1 MKKISIVS
9 IVLLLSSIFSMF
21 LVNTSIAHANMNSE
35 KVTNSEKL
43 LSNLPQALET
53 DQSKWTGLVSD
64 EMIQTELE
72 NAKSKF
78 GKVGI
83 DKTSA
88 TVSIVQENNYLIKFN
103 MNGAVEKNSFLYF
116 VYNDKMDCIETGSV
130 FAHSVNSNL
139 TGYVYS
145 NNHLNIEIT
154 GKTDKNI
161 YTIKHFDKNQEII
174 EDQTE
179 TINLNSRSFVG
190 CVTDCVNKLLGG
202 WQATIALAACAAACG
217 VSAGIGCF
225 ACAGILAGYGAGW
238 CWEKC

>member
-1 MKKISIVS
+1 M
-9 IVLLLSSIFSMF
+9 VLI
-21 LVNTSIAHANMNSE
+21 NTSVVHANENSE
-35 KVTNSEKL
+35 KITNSEKL
-43 LSNLPQALET
+43 LANLPQPLEAN
-53 DQSKWTGLVSD
+53 QSEWTKLVSD
-64 EMIQTELE
+64 KMIQDELE
-72 NAKSKF
+72 NARSKF
-78 GKVGI
+78 GEVGI
-83 DKTSA
+83 DKAST
-88 TVSIVQENNYLIKFN
+88 TVSKVQENNYLVKYK
-103 MNGAVEKNSFLYF
+103 MSGAVEKNSFLYF

-130 FAHSVNSNL
+130 FAQSVDKEL

-154 GKTDKNI
+154 GRTDKNI
-161 YTIKHFDKNQEII
+161 YTIKKFDKNQKII
-174 EDQTE
+174 TNQTE